1 MSNTILLIHGAF
13 MTSLYWENFIDFYD
27 KKGFHCLAPS
37 WPHKDKPVA
46 ELRRNPPVELAR
58 LGALEIVDH
67 YAGIIRAL
75 PEPPFLIGHSMGG
88 LVVQMLL
95 DRGFGA
101 GGAAICSA
109 PPRGVPPIFY
119 WSVIKSARGLLAPR
133 GWSRV
138 LRLSFQ
144 EFQFASVHTLK
155 ESEQRAAYN
164 RYVVPES
171 RRVLWQV
178 ATASFHRATY
188 VNFMNNHR
196 APLLLVAADE
206 DLITPAAMNRLNL
219 KRYWHSAASTEFK
232 EFKGRTHWITL
243 QPGWQEV
250 ADFIAV
256 WFKRLPR
263 AGTGRLP
270 PAAMER
276 PALSSP
282 ARLLQTDTSNP
293 SLE

>member
-13 MTSLYWENFIDFYD
+13 MTSLYWENFMDFYER
-27 KKGFHCLAPS
+27 KGFRCLAPS
-37 WPHKDKPVA
+37 WPYKDKPID

-58 LGALEIVDH
+58 LGVAEIVNH
-67 YAGIIRAL
+67 YAAIIRTL

-101 GGAAICSA
+101 GGVAICSA

-119 WSVIKSARGLLAPR
+119 WSVIKSSRGLLAPR

-138 LRLSFQ
+138 LRLSFK
-144 EFQFASVHTLK
+144 EFQFASVHTLT
-155 ESEQRAAYN
+155 ESEQRAAYD

-171 RRVLWQV
+171 RRSLWQV
-178 ATASFHRATY
+178 ATAAFHRATY
-188 VNFMNNHR
+188 VNFMNSHR

-219 KRYWHSAASTEFK
+219 KRYWHSTASTEFK

-243 QPGWQEV
+243 QPGWEEV
-250 ADFIAV
+250 ADFIIL
-256 WFKRLPR
+256 WLKRLPSAR
-263 AGTGRLP
+263 IEHLP
-270 PAAMER
+270 PAGMEQ
-276 PALSSP
+276 LSISTP
-282 ARLLQTDTSNP
+282 TGLLQANKSNP
-293 SLE
+293 ILE